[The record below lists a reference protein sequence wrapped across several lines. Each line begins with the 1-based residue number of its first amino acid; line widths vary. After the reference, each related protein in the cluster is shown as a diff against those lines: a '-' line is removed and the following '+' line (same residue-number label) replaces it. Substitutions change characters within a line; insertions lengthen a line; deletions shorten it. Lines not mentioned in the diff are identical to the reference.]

1 MTTLSSTTIR
11 PRTGVSVSGRTV
23 TVGLDKIPDDVI
35 SVLVVVSADPDH
47 PGTVFTAA
55 PSVTITQP
63 GSTLLSFVPPDFTN
77 KETVVVLAELYR
89 RAGGWKVRAVGQ
101 GYASGLAGLATD
113 YGVDVE
119 DGSGAPASDAVVGAG
134 PTSGV
139 NLSKVEARAPALVGA
154 ARQAGLSLER
164 AGVGG
169 KRAAIHLILA
179 HDYGMEKLYE
189 SFAIQ
194 AFAERVL
201 ALTVN
206 LDDDGIVP
214 VIFSGEEEPFQ
225 EDMSLDNYR
234 GRIGTLHTQVD
245 WGWGIPG

>member
-1 MTTLSSTTIR
+1 MASALIKGGNAALIGKDVALAVA
-11 PRTGVSVSGRTV
+11 PRGTAVDVSALLLGPGKKVRSDDDLVFYNHPSQDGVSVSGRTV

-194 AFAERVL
+194 RSPSACWR
-201 ALTVN
+201 
-206 LDDDGIVP
+206 
-214 VIFSGEEEPFQ
+214 S
-225 EDMSLDNYR
+225 R
-234 GRIGTLHTQVD
+234 
-245 WGWGIPG
+245 